1 MGVELLR
8 IAAEQGL
15 IVAGR
20 AGARPGWRTTCQR
33 CAGWL
38 ELPARPPASPV
49 PGVGGRRPPTPASPA
64 REASPGGPRTPPAQ
78 IEPDPIAEPEAVWW
92 VRRIC
97 AFATRHRHPRRPAGV
112 AVPARA
118 VR

>member
-1 MGVELLR
+1 MGIELLR

-15 IVAGR
+15 VVAGR

-38 ELPARPPASPV
+38 EVPARPP
-49 PGVGGRRPPTPASPA
+49 
-64 REASPGGPRTPPAQ
+64 
-78 IEPDPIAEPEAVWW
+78 DAVWW
-92 VRRIC
+92 IRRIC
-97 AFATRHRHPRRPAGV
+97 AFATRHRHPRRLVGV
-112 AVPARA
+112 PVLARV

>member
-1 MGVELLR
+1 MGIELLR

-20 AGARPGWRTTCQR
+20 AGAGSGWRTTCQR

-38 ELPARPPASPV
+38 ELPARPP
-49 PGVGGRRPPTPASPA
+49 
-64 REASPGGPRTPPAQ
+64 
-78 IEPDPIAEPEAVWW
+78 DPVWW

-112 AVPARA
+112 AALARA